1 LWGIPY
7 LLIREAVKEV
17 SPPIIVFS
25 RVLIGSIAIAPL
37 LLNKGVYRNALKHW
51 RPIGLYA
58 IGEMMIPWLLISDA
72 ERRISSG
79 LAGLLVATVP
89 LWQTIIQSF
98 MGDKTVWHKVRLFGL
113 IIGFVGIFLVVGID
127 SFKGN
132 INLFSV
138 GEVIIGSMSYSLAT
152 SYVNHKV
159 PHINVMAIN
168 QIALTMTAIFYLPL
182 AIATWPA
189 HAIHIKTFVMLVVL
203 GLLPTAL
210 AFVLFFGLIRSIGAA
225 RGSLVTYLNTAFA
238 VILGIIILHEPL
250 STGIV
255 VGLPLIL
262 LGSYL
267 ASKKNSVEGKN

>member
-1 LWGIPY
+1 
-7 LLIREAVKEV
+7 
-17 SPPIIVFS
+17 
-25 RVLIGSIAIAPL
+25 
-37 LLNKGVYRNALKHW
+37 
-51 RPIGLYA
+51 
-58 IGEMMIPWLLISDA
+58 
-72 ERRISSG
+72 
-79 LAGLLVATVP
+79 
-89 LWQTIIQSF
+89 
-98 MGDKTVWHKVRLFGL
+98 L

-238 VILGIIILHEPL
+238 VILGIFILHESL

-267 ASKKNSVEGKN
+267 ASKKNSVQEKN